1 MFAVPPLLRGHAGA
15 PSVLSDTGAYSWEAL
30 VSSAHGA
37 ADQLRQAGVR
47 AGDRVAVDVD
57 GTLPRLSW
65 LLGADL
71 LAAASLVV
79 DPSWSG
85 REREAVL
92 ADVEPAAHVTEP
104 PRPTGVGTEPAG
116 DDETFFYLPTTSG
129 SSGRPKVLVR
139 SRASWQRSF
148 EAFEIGTAPD
158 DVVLVPG
165 PLSSSLFLFGAAH
178 ALHRGLAVRLLERWS
193 AVAAAE
199 ASCEATV
206 VHLVPAMLD
215 SMLSV
220 LERNEPLRARCR
232 LRKVVCGGARMEDT
246 LRRRLADTLP
256 GCEAVEYYGSA
267 EHSVVAIRHD
277 DGPLRPA
284 RGVEVQVAEGV
295 LQVRSGLVHSGTVE
309 DAKVN
314 PVKPGWSS
322 TGDLA
327 TLHEDGSLVVHGRAG
342 AVVSSGGTLV
352 PAEEVEAALRTVD
365 GVREVVVLGSPHGR
379 LESVV
384 TAVVESDPESPARL
398 RELRARSREALTP
411 TKRPRRWLATPSIP
425 RTVSGKPARAE
436 VSRSVLDGTLT
447 VQEWP

>member
-1 MFAVPPLLRGHAGA
+1 MLAVPPLLRDHAGA
-15 PSVLSDTGAYSWEAL
+15 PSVITDTGTYSWETL

-37 ADQLRQAGVR
+37 AEHLRQAGVCP
-47 AGDRVAVDVD
+47 GDRVAVDVD
-57 GTLPRLSW
+57 GALSRLSW

-92 ADVEPAAHVTEP
+92 TDVDAAAHVTEP
-104 PRPTGVGTEPAG
+104 PRPPEVGTEPAG

-139 SRASWQRSF
+139 TRASWRRSF
-148 EAFEIGTAPD
+148 EAFEIGTTPD

-165 PLSSSLFLFGAAH
+165 PLSSSLFLFGTAH
-178 ALHRGLAVRLLERWS
+178 ALYRGLRVRLLERWS

-199 ASCEATV
+199 ASCAATV

-220 LERNEPLRARCR
+220 LERNETLRARCR
-232 LRKVVCGGARMEDT
+232 LRKVVCGGARMEDS

-256 GCEAVEYYGSA
+256 GCETVEYYGSA
-267 EHSVVAIRHD
+267 EHSLVAIRHE

-284 RGVEVQVAEGV
+284 HGVEVRVAEGV
-295 LQVRSGLVHSGTVE
+295 LQVRSGLIHGGTVE
-309 DAKVN
+309 NAEVN
-314 PVKPGWSS
+314 PVEPGWSS
-322 TGDLA
+322 TGDLG
-327 TLHEDGSLVVHGRAG
+327 TLHENGSLTVHGRAG
-342 AVVSSGGTLV
+342 AVVSSGATLV
-352 PAEEVEAALRTVD
+352 PAEEVEAALRTVA

-398 RELRARSREALTP
+398 RDLRARSRQALTP
-411 TKRPRRWLATPSIP
+411 GKRPRRWLATPSIP
-425 RTVSGKPARAE
+425 RTASGKPARAH
-436 VSRSVLDGTLT
+436 VSRSVLDGTLS

>member
-1 MFAVPPLLRGHAGA
+1 MPAVPPLLREHAGA
-15 PSVLSDTGAYSWEAL
+15 PSVTTDDGTHSWEAL

-37 ADQLRQAGVR
+37 AEDLRRAGVH
-47 AGDRVAVDVD
+47 AGDRVAIDVD
-57 GTLPRLSW
+57 GALPRLSW

-85 REREAVL
+85 RERKAVL
-92 ADVEPAAHVTEP
+92 ADVEAAAHVTVP
-104 PRPTGVGTEPAG
+104 PGPPEARTEPVG
-116 DDETFFYLPTTSG
+116 DDETLFYLPTTSG

-139 SRASWQRSF
+139 TRASWQRSF
-148 EAFEIGTAPD
+148 EAFEIGTTPD

-165 PLSSSLFLFGAAH
+165 PLSSSLFLFGTAH

-193 AVAAAE
+193 PVAAAE
-199 ASCEATV
+199 AGREATV

-220 LERNEPLRARCR
+220 LERNEPMRARCR
-232 LRKVVCGGARMEDT
+232 LRKVVCGGARMEDA

-256 GCEAVEYYGSA
+256 DCEAVEYYGSA

-277 DGPLRPA
+277 DGPLRPVS
-284 RGVEVQVAEGV
+284 GVDVRVVDGV
-295 LQVRSGLVHSGTVE
+295 LQVRSGLVHGGSVE
-309 DAKVN
+309 AAKLR
-314 PVKPGWSS
+314 PVEPGWSS

-327 TLHEDGSLVVHGRAG
+327 TLHEDGSLTVHGRAG

-352 PAEEVEAALRTVD
+352 PAEEVEAVLRTVT
-365 GVREVVVLGSPHGR
+365 GVREVIVVGSPHGR
-379 LESVV
+379 LESTV
-384 TAVVESDPESPARL
+384 TAVVEPDPESPPRL
-398 RELRARSREALTP
+398 RDLRGHAREALAP
-411 TKRPRRWLATPSIP
+411 GKRPRRWLATPSIP
-425 RTVSGKPARAE
+425 RTASGKPARAD